1 MRSPSRLLARI
12 EALELA
18 LKPKARIFVFV
29 DIGGDPA
36 TYEEREAAFRAE
48 KGVGPGDE
56 LHSVRITFDGPADE
70 PSTSTQEPHR

>member
-12 EALELA
+12 EDLELA

-36 TYEEREAAFRAE
+36 TYEERKAASRAE
-48 KGVGPGDE
+48 DGVGPGDE
-56 LHSVRITFDGPADE
+56 LHSVRITFYGPADE